1 MSVAAV
7 MLWVFG
13 SGWLGVVVA
22 NGSVSVVGRN
32 IFDDTAVGELSDREL
47 TDRLVG
53 FAGQIAALT
62 ARFVEL
68 LAEFDDRK
76 AWSGEGVRSCAHW
89 LSWRTGLS
97 LRTAQDQ
104 LRVGHALRK
113 LPRIRQAFAAG
124 RLTYSKVRAI
134 TRVATPQREDELLT
148 IALASTA
155 AQVERLVRAMRQI
168 DGRSAERDSGA
179 DDAGDGPV
187 VRESTGSWSW
197 NLDGTLSVSLRL
209 SPLDGAALLAAVVRA
224 EYERLRTSTD
234 AAGDVPRNALA
245 GVDVDDGEPEPAR
258 NEPWQRRDVWR
269 HVPANI
275 APAVVVMADTQ
286 RTVSE
291 VPTVAGGT
299 EVVVHKPVDGV
310 VGVSP
315 DPHVEDGPALSDAEV
330 ELAECGSSSR
340 EVRHSG
346 RGVRLRW
353 GRKRR
358 APTTAL
364 VRLISGRDQG
374 CAHPGCERTK
384 FLHVHHVRSWSRG
397 GSTDPDNLIL
407 LCPAHHRALHRGEFG
422 IRALGGQ
429 RFSFHRADGSVIEVA
444 PAVRAP
450 ARWAPDRG
458 IPPDATVPQDGGKLD
473 LAYATDVL
481 YEVWKWKARHAAA
494 VEQDAA

>member
-1 MSVAAV
+1 M
-7 MLWVFG
+7 
-13 SGWLGVVVA
+13 
-22 NGSVSVVGRN
+22 
-32 IFDDTAVGELSDREL
+32 
-47 TDRLVG
+47 TDRVVG

-104 LRVGHALRK
+104 LRVGHALGE
-113 LPRIRQAFAAG
+113 LPRIREAFAAG

-134 TRVATPQREDELLT
+134 TRVATPAREDELLT
-148 IALASTA
+148 MALASTA
-155 AQVERLVRAMRQI
+155 AQVGRLVRAMRQI
-168 DGRSAERDSGA
+168 DGRSAERGDGA
-179 DDAGDGPV
+179 DGDGPV
-187 VRESTGSWSW
+187 VRESTSSWSW

-209 SPLDGAALLAAVVRA
+209 SPLDGAAFLAGSVRA
-224 EYERLRTSTD
+224 EYERLRTSSD
-234 AAGDVPRNALA
+234 AEGDVTRNALA

-291 VPTVAGGT
+291 VPTVAPSA
-299 EVVVHKPVDGV
+299 EVVIHKPVDGV

-315 DPHVEDGPALSDAEV
+315 DPHVEGGPALSDAEM
-330 ELAECGSSSR
+330 EMAECGSSSR
-340 EVRHSG
+340 EVRHSSK
-346 RGVRLRW
+346 GVRLRW

-358 APTTAL
+358 APTAAL
-364 VRLISGRDQG
+364 VRLLSGRDQG
-374 CAHPGCERTK
+374 CGHPGCERTK
-384 FLHVHHVRSWSRG
+384 HLHVHHVRAWSRG
-397 GSTDPDNLIL
+397 GHTDPDNLIL
-407 LCPAHHRALHRGEFG
+407 LCPAHHAALHRGEFG

-429 RFSFHRADGSVIEVA
+429 RFSFHRTDGSVIEVA
-444 PAVRAP
+444 PSLQAP
-450 ARWAPDRG
+450 AGWVPDRG
-458 IPPDATVPQDGGKLD
+458 IAPDTTVPQDGGKLD

-481 YEVWKWKARHAAA
+481 YEVWKWKARQGAA

>member
-1 MSVAAV
+1 MIA
-7 MLWVFG
+7 G
-13 SGWLGVVVA
+13 RGRGR
-22 NGSVSVVGRN
+22 GSVRVP
-32 IFDDTAVGELSDREL
+32 
-47 TDRLVG
+47 
-53 FAGQIAALT
+53 
-62 ARFVEL
+62 
-68 LAEFDDRK
+68 
-76 AWSGEGVRSCAHW
+76 HW

-104 LRVGHALRK
+104 VRVGHALK
-113 LPRIRQAFAAG
+113 GLPRIREAFTRG

-134 TRVATPQREDELLT
+134 TRVATAAREDELLR

-155 AQVERLVRAMRQI
+155 SQVERLVRAMRQI
-168 DGRSAERDSGA
+168 DGRSEERDGDGA
-179 DDAGDGPV
+179 DGDGPV

-224 EYERLRTSTD
+224 EYERTRTSTD
-234 AAGDVPRNALA
+234 AEADVPRNALE

-269 HVPANI
+269 LVPANI

-291 VPTVAGGT
+291 VPAVAGGA
-299 EVVVHKPVDGV
+299 EVVIHKPVEGV

-340 EVRHSG
+340 VVAHSG
-346 RGVRLRW
+346 KGVRLRW

-384 FLHVHHVRSWSRG
+384 HLHVHHVRAWSRG
-397 GSTDPDNLIL
+397 GPTDPDNLIM

-429 RFSFHRADGSVIEVA
+429 RFSFHHTDGSVIEVA
-444 PAVRAP
+444 PSLQAP
-450 ARWAPDRG
+450 AGWEPDRG
-458 IPPDATVPQDGGKLD
+458 IPPDATVPQDGGTLD

-481 YEVWKWKARHAAA
+481 YEVWKWKERQAAA
-494 VEQDAA
+494 HTTGTAA